1 MGGRVAQISL
11 TAVVLLLGLLLVLQ
25 LRSQARP
32 TEISSLSAQDLS
44 TLIETL
50 SDRNRQ
56 LRAAVADARE
66 QLREYRVAESQG
78 QSALGVS
85 GEDLRRIT
93 AFGGRGAVQGQGI
106 VVTVDGQLDAI
117 AVNDLLN
124 ELRNAGAEAIAVDA
138 VRITAR
144 SVCVQAPLTL
154 QIDGTM
160 IGKQFM
166 IRAVGDPNG
175 LLAALQRPGGI
186 ISQLQLF
193 VSATIDVQQSAQVTI
208 PASHLD
214 LAPRIAKPAA

>member
-1 MGGRVAQISL
+1 MSARAAQFSL
-11 TAVVLLLGLLLVLQ
+11 TAVVLLLGFLLVTQ

-32 TEISSLSAQDLS
+32 TELSSLSAQDLS

-56 LRAAVADARE
+56 LRSAVADARE
-66 QLREYRVAESQG
+66 QLREYTAAESQG
-78 QSALGVS
+78 QSALDVS
-85 GEDLRRIT
+85 REDLLRIT
-93 AFGGRGAVQGQGI
+93 AFGGLEAVQGQGI
-106 VVTVDGQLDAI
+106 VVTVDGQLDSI

-124 ELRNAGAEAIAVDA
+124 ELRNAGAEAIAVDS

-154 QIDGTM
+154 QIDGTKV
-160 IGKQFM
+160 GKQFTM
-166 IRAVGDPNG
+166 RAVGDPEG

-193 VSATIDVQQSAQVTI
+193 VSATIDVQQTGQVTI
-208 PASHLD
+208 PASQVD
-214 LAPRIAKPAA
+214 LAPHVAKLAE

>member
-1 MGGRVAQISL
+1 
-11 TAVVLLLGLLLVLQ
+11 VLLLGFLLVTQ

-32 TEISSLSAQDLS
+32 TELSSLSAQDLS

-56 LRAAVADARE
+56 LRSAVADARE
-66 QLREYRVAESQG
+66 QLREYTAAESQG
-78 QSALGVS
+78 QSALDVS
-85 GEDLRRIT
+85 REDLLRIT
-93 AFGGRGAVQGQGI
+93 AFGGLEAVQGQGI
-106 VVTVDGQLDAI
+106 VVSVDGQLDAI

-154 QIDGTM
+154 EIDGAKV
-160 IGKQFM
+160 GKQFTM
-166 IRAVGDPNG
+166 RAVGDPEG

-186 ISQLQLF
+186 ISQLELF
-193 VSATIDVQQSAQVTI
+193 VSATIDVQQTGQVTI
-208 PASHLD
+208 PASQVD
-214 LAPRIAKPAA
+214 LAPHVAKLAE